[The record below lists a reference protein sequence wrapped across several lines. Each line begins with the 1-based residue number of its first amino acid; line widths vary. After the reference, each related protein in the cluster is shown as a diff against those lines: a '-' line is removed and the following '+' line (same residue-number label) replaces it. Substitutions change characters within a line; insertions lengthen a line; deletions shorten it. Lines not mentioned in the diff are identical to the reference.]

1 MKTLIHTIYKKHW
14 GYIFSFK
21 YIYIFF
27 NTDTPDTTINVNL
40 KADMIFSYLQLAT
53 IWQQSRKLMQK
64 IIRKKNFSS
73 NLSIETDFNTKTG
86 LMNDLVQ

>member
-1 MKTLIHTIYKKHW
+1 
-14 GYIFSFK
+14 
-21 YIYIFF
+21 
-27 NTDTPDTTINVNL
+27 
-40 KADMIFSYLQLAT
+40 
-53 IWQQSRKLMQK
+53 MQK